1 MFRRF
6 AVYKNKLILKIM
18 KVTQNKSARTFTIK
32 NETAKY
38 RTFKM
43 SKQEFESNQYN
54 TENDWKQ
61 FLKTDEYYKVK

>member
-1 MFRRF
+1 
-6 AVYKNKLILKIM
+6 M

-61 FLKTDEYYKVK
+61 FLKTDEYYKIK